1 MEEAFPQ
8 LEEALIEYRETGDGV
23 FEKHPYIDPTVYT
36 KPHQVREPLMR
47 CSNPRCERGG
57 YEIDREILNMTLSKA
72 VHREFVL
79 HCPGEEGSPKG
90 RKKGQ
95 SCMNM
100 LHVRLT
106 LRYKDHSN

>member
-72 VHREFVL
+72 VHREFVSAL
-79 HCPGEEGSPKG
+79 SRRIYESSFRRE
-90 RKKGQ
+90 
-95 SCMNM
+95 
-100 LHVRLT
+100 VRAAWKISQT
-106 LRYKDHSN
+106 PPA